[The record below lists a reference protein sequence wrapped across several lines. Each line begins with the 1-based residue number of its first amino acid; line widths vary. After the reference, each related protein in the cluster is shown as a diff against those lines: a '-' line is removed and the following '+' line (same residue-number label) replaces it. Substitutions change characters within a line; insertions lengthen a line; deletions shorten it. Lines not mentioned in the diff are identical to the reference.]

1 MIGIYMMWFAALVS
15 GFGALGMSIAYVIRP
30 TERKLALMRPLS
42 LASIFAA
49 VCSFTHGLATVL
61 RRSADPNSHPILKR
75 LARFGPVDFLASRI
89 EAELAAPHPTAGKL
103 HLTSNWLVYATGA
116 NVLVTRYEDVAWV
129 YKHVMSQRTY
139 GITVSRTYSAMVR
152 DRSGAQLQFA
162 AGRKEQAANEMLQAI
177 LEHVPWAITGYTD
190 ELMRA
195 WNKDRTGF
203 LAAVDQRKNQ
213 PAQ

>member
-75 LARFGPVDFLASRI
+75 LAGCRR
-89 EAELAAPHPTAGKL
+89 
-103 HLTSNWLVYATGA
+103 
-116 NVLVTRYEDVAWV
+116 R
-129 YKHVMSQRTY
+129 R
-139 GITVSRTYSAMVR
+139 
-152 DRSGAQLQFA
+152 RSLSVA
-162 AGRKEQAANEMLQAI
+162 AGALAESRPLRS
-177 LEHVPWAITGYTD
+177 D
-190 ELMRA
+190 ELDRFRNSGRGSGGHPVVAVVPGMARA
-195 WNKDRTGF
+195 LVGSDAG
-203 LAAVDQRKNQ
+203 A
-213 PAQ
+213 